1 MISTVAPCS
10 LASGSLWRIC
20 FCKEPRTEY
29 PQSASLIS
37 VPAARSSL
45 LTRMAVILHERLGTW
60 SAQLRPRLQG
70 RPVHWIETRSA
81 TDLDKAL
88 LGLACPVVLIDLKRN
103 VVKGLSDLDR
113 LMRLFPGTRVLVLDP
128 EAHDGVAELARE
140 LGATHVISGFV
151 PPPEVACLID
161 RWITLADLQ
170 TDRAGWSRPM
180 TTDTPTGPRGMAP
193 DRCRRSRPNRTSAT
207 SG

>member
-1 MISTVAPCS
+1 MT
-10 LASGSLWRIC
+10 
-20 FCKEPRTEY
+20 RT
-29 PQSASLIS
+29 
-37 VPAARSSL
+37 
-45 LTRMAVILHERLGTW
+45 AVILHERLGTW
-60 SAQLRPRLQG
+60 SAQLRPRVQG

-103 VVKGLSDLDR
+103 VVEGLSDLDR
-113 LMRLFPGTRVLVLDP
+113 LMRLFPGARVLVLDP

-180 TTDTPTGPRGMAP
+180 TTDTPLDPEEWLQIAAGDRALGSGLQRGRIRFALIRSFERRGPS
-193 DRCRRSRPNRTSAT
+193 SRFAT
-207 SG
+207 AAVRAGCGWQPAVASSSTYKIRFH